1 MIRLLLLLKKLNI
14 IETLV
19 YSALVDKE
27 ISHQEFITILNE
39 KDEYQRMEE
48 NVRTLKQKQENM
60 RLNSA
65 NSRS

>member
-48 NVRTLKQKQENM
+48 NVRTVKQKQENM

>member
-1 MIRLLLLLKKLNI
+1 MTRFLLLLKKLNS
-14 IETLV
+14 IENLV
-19 YSALVDKE
+19 YPALVHKE

-48 NVRTLKQKQENM
+48 NVRTVKQKQENM

-65 NSRS
+65 NSGS

>member
-1 MIRLLLLLKKLNI
+1 MIRLLLLLKKLNS

-19 YSALVDKE
+19 YPTLVDKE

-39 KDEYQRMEE
+39 NDEHQRMEE
-48 NVRTLKQKQENM
+48 NVRTVKQKQENM

>member
-1 MIRLLLLLKKLNI
+1 MIRFLLLLKKLNS

-19 YSALVDKE
+19 YPALVDKE

-48 NVRTLKQKQENM
+48 NVRTVKQKQENM

>member
-1 MIRLLLLLKKLNI
+1 MIRLLLLLKKLNS

-19 YSALVDKE
+19 YPTLVDNE
-27 ISHQEFITILNE
+27 IIHQEFITILNE
-39 KDEYQRMEE
+39 KDEHQRMEE
-48 NVRTLKQKQENM
+48 NVRTVKQKQENM

>member
-1 MIRLLLLLKKLNI
+1 MIRFLLLPKKLNS

-19 YSALVDKE
+19 YPALVHKE
-27 ISHQEFITILNE
+27 ISHQESITILNE

-48 NVRTLKQKQENM
+48 NVRTVKQKHENM

-65 NSRS
+65 NSSS